1 MAVALVRP
9 GHPFRR
15 AREVALAGL
24 ALLVLAGIVV
34 ALARGGAGSRS
45 DDEAA
50 AGLDASPT
58 AEGAGG
64 IATTGGA
71 VRAADDAGAG
81 GGGATTSA
89 GGALP
94 LERVVRTADI
104 RLRVRGDVAAA
115 ADRAAVL
122 ASSLGGFVTS
132 SSTSSGGRAPTAEL
146 TLRVPAARF
155 DDARARLG
163 RLGRVE
169 STELAGEDVGG
180 QLVDLDARLRSLRAE
195 ETALD
200 ALLARAGDIG
210 QILQVRD
217 RLTGV
222 RTQVEQLAGQQAAL
236 QDRAALATIHVSM
249 RRLGAPADS
258 SEEGSGFGDSVE
270 TAADA
275 FVAVVGGMAIVLGV
289 LLPFAA
295 LALLAWPVV
304 RLVRRRYGV
313 AAS

>member
-1 MAVALVRP
+1 MAVALARP

-15 AREVALAGL
+15 VQEVALGGL

-34 ALARGGAGSRS
+34 ALARGGAGSRDDQDAAGLAAS
-45 DDEAA
+45 PTDGGAATAGDEAA
-50 AGLDASPT
+50 TTAGGS
-58 AEGAGG
+58 GAG
-64 IATTGGA
+64 ATST
-71 VRAADDAGAG
+71 AGVV
-81 GGGATTSA
+81 
-89 GGALP
+89 P

-104 RLRVRGDVAAA
+104 RMRVRGDVAAA

-132 SSTSSGGRAPTAEL
+132 SSTTSGGRAASAEL

-163 RLGRVE
+163 RLGTVE
-169 STELAGEDVGG
+169 ATQLAGEDVGG

-249 RRLGAPADS
+249 RRVGAPAGTSDD
-258 SEEGSGFGDSVE
+258 GSGFGDSVE

-295 LALLAWPVV
+295 LALVAWPVV
-304 RLVRRRYGV
+304 RLVRRRYAV
-313 AAS
+313 S

>member
-1 MAVALVRP
+1 
-9 GHPFRR
+9 
-15 AREVALAGL
+15 
-24 ALLVLAGIVV
+24 VLAGIVV
-34 ALARGGAGSRS
+34 ALVRGGVGSPS

-50 AGLDASPT
+50 AGLDALPT
-58 AEGAGG
+58 AGGAGV
-64 IATTGGA
+64 AATGGA
-71 VRAADDAGAG
+71 ARAADDAGSG
-81 GGGATTSA
+81 GGGATASP

-115 ADRAAVL
+115 ADRVAVL

-132 SSTSSGGRAPTAEL
+132 SSTSSGGRSASADL

-169 STELAGEDVGG
+169 ATELAGEDVGG

-249 RRLGAPADS
+249 RRVGAPAGS
-258 SEEGSGFGDSVE
+258 SEDGSGFGHSVE
-270 TAADA
+270 TAVDA
-275 FVAVVGGMAIVLGV
+275 FVAVVGGMAIVLGAS
-289 LLPFAA
+289 LPFAA
-295 LALLAWPVV
+295 LALLAWPLV

>member
-1 MAVALVRP
+1 MAVALARP

-15 AREVALAGL
+15 VREVALAGL

-34 ALARGGAGSRS
+34 ALARGGAGSGADQDS
-45 DDEAA
+45 

-58 AEGAGG
+58 AEDAGG

-71 VRAADDAGAG
+71 ARVADGAAAG
-81 GGGATTSA
+81 GGGGSTPSP
-89 GGALP
+89 LP

-104 RLRVRGDVAAA
+104 RLRVRGDVTAA

-132 SSTSSGGRAPTAEL
+132 SSTSSGGRAATAEL

-169 STELAGEDVGG
+169 ATELAGEDVGG

-195 ETALD
+195 EAALD

-249 RRLGAPADS
+249 RRVGAPAS
-258 SEEGSGFGDSVE
+258 SSDDGTGLGDSVE
-270 TAADA
+270 TAVDA
-275 FVAVVGGMAIVLGV
+275 FVAVVGGMAIVLGAS
-289 LLPFAA
+289 LPFAA

-304 RLVRRRYGV
+304 RLVRRRYAV
-313 AAS
+313 S

>member
-1 MAVALVRP
+1 MAVALARP

-34 ALARGGAGSRS
+34 ALARGGTGSGADQDS
-45 DDEAA
+45 
-50 AGLDASPT
+50 AGLAASPT
-58 AEGAGG
+58 AGG
-64 IATTGGA
+64 SGVAADEAATT
-71 VRAADDAGAG
+71 AGSG
-81 GGGATTSA
+81 GGSA
-89 GGALP
+89 AGVVP

-132 SSTSSGGRAPTAEL
+132 SSTSSGGRAASAEL

-169 STELAGEDVGG
+169 ATELAGEDVGG

-195 ETALD
+195 EAALD

-249 RRLGAPADS
+249 RRVGAPAAS
-258 SEEGSGFGDSVE
+258 SDEGSGFGHSVE
-270 TAADA
+270 TAVDA
-275 FVAVVGGMAIVLGV
+275 FVAVVGGMAIVLGAV
-289 LLPFAA
+289 LPFAA
-295 LALLAWPVV
+295 LTLVGWPVV
-304 RLVRRRYGV
+304 RLVRRRYAV
-313 AAS
+313 S

>member
-1 MAVALVRP
+1 MAVALARP

-15 AREVALAGL
+15 AREVALGGL

-34 ALARGGAGSRS
+34 ALVRGGVGSRS

-50 AGLDASPT
+50 AGLAASPT
-58 AEGAGG
+58 AGAARTATDEA
-64 IATTGGA
+64 ATTAGS
-71 VRAADDAGAG
+71 DAGAG
-81 GGGATTSA
+81 GGSVAT
-89 GGALP
+89 ALP

-132 SSTSSGGRAPTAEL
+132 SSTSSGGRAATAEL

-163 RLGRVE
+163 RLGRIE
-169 STELAGEDVGG
+169 GTELAGEDVGG

-249 RRLGAPADS
+249 RRVGAPAGS
-258 SEEGSGFGDSVE
+258 SGDRSGFGHSVE
-270 TAADA
+270 TAVDA
-275 FVAVVGGMAIVLGV
+275 FVAVAGGMAIVLGAV
-289 LLPFAA
+289 LPFAA

-304 RLVRRRYGV
+304 RLVRRRYAV
-313 AAS
+313 S